1 VDHGQGGEQKAMSE
15 ILSGAAYFGVTLSLA
30 AYAIGMAVKKR
41 VKKPFANPL
50 LISILLV
57 TGAILLLGVDYEA
70 YKQSAQYLSW
80 LLTPATA
87 CLAIPL
93 YRQLTLLKKYPLAI
107 FGGVLAG
114 VLSAMVSIFLMSL
127 AFGLNHEQYVSI
139 LPKSITT
146 AIGIGISGKM
156 GGMVTLTVIAIS
168 ITGISGTIL
177 AEYWLKLLRIKEPVA
192 KGLAI
197 GTAAHALGTT
207 KAMEMGEIE
216 GAMSSLSIVITG
228 ILTVIAI
235 QIFAPLI

>member
-1 VDHGQGGEQKAMSE
+1 MKEMLTGSV
-15 ILSGAAYFGVTLSLA
+15 YFGVVLTLICFE
-30 AYAIGMAVKKR
+30 IGLLIKKKVKLSI
-41 VKKPFANPL
+41 ANPL
-50 LISILLV
+50 LIATIIIIAVLV
-57 TGAILLLGVDYEA
+57 WLGIDYET
-70 YKQSAQYLSW
+70 YKASVQSINF
-80 LLTPATA
+80 LLTPATV

-107 FGGVLAG
+107 FGGVLSG
-114 VLSAMVSIFLMSL
+114 VLTAMVSIFLLSL
-127 AFGLNHEQYVSI
+127 AYGLNHEQYVSI

-146 AIGIGISGKM
+146 AIGIGITGKT

-197 GTAAHALGTT
+197 GTASHALGTT